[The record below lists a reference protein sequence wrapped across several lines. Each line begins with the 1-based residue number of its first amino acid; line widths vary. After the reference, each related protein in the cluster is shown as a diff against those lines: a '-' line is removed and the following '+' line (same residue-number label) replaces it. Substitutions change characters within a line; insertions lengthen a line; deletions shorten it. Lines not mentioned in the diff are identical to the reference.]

1 MLTVSIG
8 KRSLQPARA
17 VLLRILRGS
26 TFSMRHGCDEAFGGG
41 GNAAAAVAAHCLA
54 YVHRYL
60 AHVHHCTTNS

>member
-1 MLTVSIG
+1 
-8 KRSLQPARA
+8 
-17 VLLRILRGS
+17 
-26 TFSMRHGCDEAFGGG
+26 MRHGCDEAFGGG